1 MENNIVLEMKGID
14 KLFPGVKAL
23 QNVDFTLRQG
33 EIHALMGENGAG
45 KSTLIKVLTG
55 VYPMDGGEIIMEGKS
70 IVNHSPEQAQE
81 NGISTVYQEITLC
94 PNLSVAENLFIG
106 REPRKAGFIDWK
118 AMNKRSAEL
127 LENLDIH
134 VAPAQEL
141 DECSIAVQQ
150 MIAIAR
156 AVDMK
161 CRVLILDEPT
171 SSLDD
176 DEVEKLFVLMNKL
189 KAQGVGIIFVT
200 HFLEQ
205 VYAVCDRITVLRNG
219 ELVGEYTTKELPRYQ
234 LVAKMMGKDFDDLA
248 DIKSEHAGKPHAAG
262 APVIEATGI
271 GHKGTIR
278 PFDLT
283 VEKGEVIGLTG
294 LLGSGRSELVRA
306 IYGADK
312 ADSGTLKVNGK
323 QAKIN
328 APIDAMQQGMAY
340 LPEDRKRDGIIAD
353 LSVRE
358 NIIIAL
364 QAKRG
369 MFHPMS
375 RKEMDEA
382 ADKYIDML
390 QIKTASRE
398 TPIKSL
404 SGGNQ
409 QKCIIGRWLLTNPDF
424 LILDEPTRGID
435 IGTKTEIQKLVLD
448 LADKGMS
455 VAFISSEIE
464 EMLRTC
470 SRMAVLRDGK
480 KVGEL
485 SGSDLTQDKIMQ
497 TIAGGDKTNV

>member
-1 MENNIVLEMKGID
+1 MEQNVVLEMRDISKN
-14 KLFPGVKAL
+14 FTGVRAL
-23 QNVDFTLRQG
+23 SHVDFTLRKG

-55 VYPMDGGEIIMEGKS
+55 VHEFESGSIHMAGNS
-70 IVNHSPEQAQE
+70 NVIVNHSPQEAQA
-81 NGISTVYQEITLC
+81 NGISTVYQEVNLC
-94 PNLSVAENLFIG
+94 PNLTVAENLFIG
-106 REPRKAGFIDWK
+106 REPRKFGMIDWK
-118 AMNKRSAEL
+118 QMNERSGKL
-127 LENLDIH
+127 LESLDIH
-134 VAPAQEL
+134 VPPTQMLE
-141 DECSIAVQQ
+141 ECSIAIQQ

-176 DEVEKLFVLMNKL
+176 DEVEKLFVLMRRL
-189 KAQGVGIIFVT
+189 RDEGVGIIFVT

-219 ELVGEYTTKELPRYQ
+219 ELVGEYETKDLPRVM

-248 DIKSEHAGKPHAAG
+248 DIKGEHAELKEFI
-262 APVIEATGI
+262 PVIEAEGI
-271 GHKGTIR
+271 GRKGSIR
-278 PFDLT
+278 PFNFT
-283 VEKGEVIGLTG
+283 VNKGEVVGLTG

-312 ADSGTLKVNGK
+312 PDSGKLKVNGK
-323 QAKIN
+323 EVKIN
-328 APIDAMQQGMAY
+328 SPLDAMKLGMAY
-340 LPEDRKRDGIIAD
+340 LPEDRKKDGIIAD

-369 MFHPMS
+369 MFHPFS
-375 RKEMDEA
+375 KKEMEEA
-382 ADKYIDML
+382 ADKYIEML

-409 QKCIIGRWLLTNPDF
+409 QKVIIGRWLLTNPDY

-448 LADKGMS
+448 LADQGMA
-455 VAFISSEIE
+455 VTFISSEVE

-470 SRMAVLRDGK
+470 SRMGVLRDGK
-480 KVGEL
+480 KVGEISGNEL
-485 SGSDLTQDKIMQ
+485 SQEGIMKA
-497 TIAGGDKTNV
+497 IAGGGDNE